1 LVRRAPRSPLQLLL
15 KCGASV
21 NLATPEHG
29 TALHAAASAGA
40 SNAVPLLLAK

>member
-1 LVRRAPRSPLQLLL
+1 MLQLLL

-21 NLATPEHG
+21 NLATPDHG